1 MVFIENIDTTVNSE
15 QSCTCDADC
24 GSFDNGNCE

>member
-1 MVFIENIDTTVNSE
+1 MIFVEDIDVVVDAS

-24 GSFDNGNCE
+24 GSYDNGNCE